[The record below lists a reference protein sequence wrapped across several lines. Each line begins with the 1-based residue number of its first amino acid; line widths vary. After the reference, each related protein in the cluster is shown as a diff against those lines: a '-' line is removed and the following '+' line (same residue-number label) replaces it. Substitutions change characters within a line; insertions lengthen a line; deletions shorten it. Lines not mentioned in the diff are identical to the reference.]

1 MLRSIRIG
9 FSSGRIVLMD
19 KFFVELEELLTKY
32 YGTDWYY
39 KFDVEDYI
47 QISLSIPHQ
56 IEEGENEVSS

>member
-1 MLRSIRIG
+1 
-9 FSSGRIVLMD
+9 MD
-19 KFFVELEELLTKY
+19 KFLVELEELLTKY